1 MARFTSKSR
10 FLSRVAVDG
19 MLLSDASDEI
29 QDDRSIVLIAIANAP
44 RSFKYA
50 SDRLRNDRVIA
61 NLAISLDKENYYYLG
76 SELSNDIDI
85 ANEALAIS
93 FDYLRGF
100 GVEINS
106 NKEIALRI
114 FNSDVYV
121 GDCGFESLFCC
132 LADKLR
138 TDEDIVDLAI
148 KKGVNVFYNCY
159 TNYKNKEAVLKS
171 LNAGINANYK
181 YQLDEELF
189 ADKEV
194 VMAALK
200 LNLIDLYNIDLE
212 LRCDKE
218 IALLGVRNTGK
229 DITQLPF
236 RMKNDIDVI
245 TEAIKQNGNTF
256 DCIDRKHY
264 KNNELV
270 MLASQTSG
278 TFFNGNEINE
288 EMLDNI
294 DFAKNVFNH
303 STRRFH
309 MFSENI
315 RANKE
320 IVLEVVSKDANKLK
334 YVAGELNDD
343 EEVVMAAI
351 ERDGSA
357 LEYVSDRLKND
368 PEIIK
373 KCFKSNRNSYHRNW
387 CYYVGEEL
395 KYIFNDHN
403 NNHEEMID
411 TEILKRQ
418 LEKEL
423 KNQPV
428 IEKKKVMKI

>member
-10 FLSRVAVDG
+10 FLSRVTEDG
-19 MLLSDASDEI
+19 MLLGDASDEI
-29 QDDRSIVLIAIANAP
+29 QDDRSIVLIAITNAP
-44 RSFKYA
+44 QSFKYA
-50 SDRLRNDRVIA
+50 SDRLRNDRAIA
-61 NLAISLDKENYYYLG
+61 NLAISLDKENYYHLG

-100 GVEINS
+100 GVGIRM
-106 NKEIALRI
+106 NKEIALKI
-114 FNSDVYV
+114 FNSDVYI
-121 GDCGFESLFCC
+121 GDCGFENIFYNFKEVIQM
-132 LADKLR
+132 D
-138 TDEDIVDLAI
+138 DDIIDLAI
-148 KKGVNVFYNCY
+148 KKGVNVFYNCDKDY
-159 TNYKNKEAVLKS
+159 ENRDAVLKS
-171 LNAGINANYK
+171 INAGIKANYK
-181 YQLDEELF
+181 YKLNEELL

-218 IALLGVRNTGK
+218 IALLGVKVGGR

-256 DCIDRKHY
+256 DCIDRKY
-264 KNNELV
+264 YQNNELV

-303 STRRFH
+303 STSRFH

-320 IVLEVVSKDANKLK
+320 IVLEVVKEAVDRLK

-428 IEKKKVMKI
+428 IEKKKIMKI